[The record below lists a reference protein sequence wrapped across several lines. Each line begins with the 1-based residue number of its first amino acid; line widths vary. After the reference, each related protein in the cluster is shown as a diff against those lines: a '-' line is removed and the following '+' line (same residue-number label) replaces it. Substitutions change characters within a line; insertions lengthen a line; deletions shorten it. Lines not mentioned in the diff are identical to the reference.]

1 MGFLDAL
8 TRVVILIGVLKER
21 TAVQIHM
28 ERTFDKSLMEYLKSE
43 MGCNSVEELTKL
55 TQEQKR
61 KLAEV
66 IREIPSESVLRSEW
80 VDALEFMLFAV
91 KSQDCTREVRR
102 HIAIL
107 LGR

>member
-1 MGFLDAL
+1 M
-8 TRVVILIGVLKER
+8 LIDGLKRKRDE
-21 TAVQIHM
+21 VQIQM
-28 ERTFDKSLMEYLKSE
+28 ERTLDKSLLEYLRSE
-43 MGCNSVEELTKL
+43 MGCNSVEGLTQL

-80 VDALEFMLFAV
+80 VDALEFMLFSV
-91 KSQDCTREVRR
+91 KSQECTREIRR
-102 HIAIL
+102 HIAML